1 MQSGRNKSAKFEI
14 RKSAQ
19 AYRNAAYGIEWE
31 MSDPTKKHFGNEIA
45 F

>member
-1 MQSGRNKSAKFEI
+1 MQSDRRKSAKVES
-14 RKSAQ
+14 RKSAR
-19 AYRNAAYGIEWE
+19 AYRNAAYDIEWE